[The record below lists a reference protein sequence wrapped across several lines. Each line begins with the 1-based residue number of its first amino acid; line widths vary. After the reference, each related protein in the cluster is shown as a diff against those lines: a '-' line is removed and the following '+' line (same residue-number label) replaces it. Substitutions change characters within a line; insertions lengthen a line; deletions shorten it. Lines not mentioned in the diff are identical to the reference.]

1 MDDVVF
7 NWFWQPPVDG
17 QPGLI
22 MLDENHPGPD
32 QPEIRFI
39 TEAIQDVLAHI
50 EARIAGD
57 LRLFQFR
64 IYARDVYTRWIEIV
78 VAPARRNYR
87 LRTPRVSQSHLS
99 ELWDSRREATLQ

>member
-1 MDDVVF
+1 
-7 NWFWQPPVDG
+7 
-17 QPGLI
+17 

-50 EARIAGD
+50 EARIASD

-64 IYARDVYTRWIEIV
+64 IYARDVYARWIEIV

-87 LRTPRVSQSHLS
+87 LRTPRVSQAHLS
-99 ELWDSRREATLQ
+99 SLWDSRREATLN

>member
-1 MDDVVF
+1 
-7 NWFWQPPVDG
+7 
-17 QPGLI
+17 

-99 ELWDSRREATLQ
+99 ELWDSRREATLN